1 MLMTA
6 GIFDNLVYWHWWV
19 FAIVLLILE
28 IFTPGAFFMWMSAAA
43 GVIGVILLV
52 APELTWQTQFIAFAI
67 TSVVAIMAGKA
78 WFSRNPIDTEMPSLN
93 AREDELIGKVFEVE
107 QAIINGSGRVKVG
120 ESTWKA
126 NGSDCEVGT
135 SVRVVGVDG
144 AELSVEPI

>member
-1 MLMTA
+1 MTA